1 MPSCSPACPGV
12 LKSQIAG
19 PIPAADSKAIET
31 LIPVNLGSK
40 GYDGASAAAD
50 RLRAIS
56 RADAGGLA
64 SHIAGPL
71 GNAADSASA
80 FSRISGTLLG
90 ATLGVVIV
98 LLLSRGLWAH
108 RRPHRPAP
116 GADAQVGGAQPG
128 SGPPGVVAECA
139 GPRSCPRARPAEGTA
154 FARTVTDVRFST
166 CAPRW

>member
-1 MPSCSPACPGV
+1 MPSCSRACPGV

-19 PIPAADSKAIET
+19 RIPTDSKAIET

-50 RLRAIS
+50 RQRAIS

-71 GNAADSASA
+71 CNAADSASA
-80 FSRISGTLLG
+80 FGRISGTLLG

-108 RRPHRPAP
+108 RRPHRPRPGRTPRSAALNLDLGRRVWWPSALARDPAP
-116 GADAQVGGAQPG
+116 EPG
-128 SGPPGVVAECA
+128 QLK
-139 GPRSCPRARPAEGTA
+139 GPRSPVP
-154 FARTVTDVRFST
+154 
-166 CAPRW
+166 